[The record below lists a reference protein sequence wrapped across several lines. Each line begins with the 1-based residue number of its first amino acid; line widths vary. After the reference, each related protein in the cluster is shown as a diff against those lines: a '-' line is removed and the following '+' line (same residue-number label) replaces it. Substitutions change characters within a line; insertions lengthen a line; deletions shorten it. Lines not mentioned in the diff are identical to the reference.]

1 MSEFTEFAEFTKFTA
16 AQDLDTVNDSTTR
29 GVSEVTGLD
38 FDLIWRVELIESG
51 SGGGG
56 GGQLNRDLRLS
67 RRTVDQREERCI
79 LYRSRVNYDLLQ
91 KNTKP

>member
-1 MSEFTEFAEFTKFTA
+1 M
-16 AQDLDTVNDSTTR
+16 
-29 GVSEVTGLD
+29 TGLD

-51 SGGGG
+51 SGGGGG

-91 KNTKP
+91 KKHKTLTFTDTYNETNNDTLCHEV